1 MTAVRCY
8 NERQEIYIFIRK
20 RGYIMSA
27 LVAFVNSFLSY
38 LLLMAVIVVVAGVGI
53 FIGITMRRK
62 KNLKER

>member
-1 MTAVRCY
+1 
-8 NERQEIYIFIRK
+8 
-20 RGYIMSA
+20 MSA

-62 KNLKER
+62 KNLKESAESGKETEEAPAA